1 MPIEIGFWNITDN
14 KIKKVDFSPID
25 SEKRL
30 EDILAKDASILGE
43 DFLII
48 GRQIMTSFG
57 KYIDLLSINQDG
69 NLTII
74 ELKKN
79 KTPRDVVAQT
89 LDYASWIKDLSYSEI
104 KSIFE
109 EHYPGK
115 KFESVFEDKFGI
127 TPPEKLNQEHD
138 MLIVSAQLDNET
150 ERIIN
155 YLSDS
160 YNVPINAVFFRFFK
174 EKDSE
179 YLSRSWLI
187 DPTEVIEKS
196 SKSKSQSKG
205 ESWNG
210 KDFVVNID
218 MDENG
223 TTTWLDSQK
232 YGFISA
238 GGGKWYSNSLKQLFV
253 GARIFAMI
261 PKKGYVG
268 VGIVKAESVPIREFT
283 IVEDNEEKSILDVDL
298 HCNAIKGDSDDLE
311 KCEYLV
317 RVEWLK
323 TKPEN
328 EAYWEKGL
336 RANQNS
342 AFKLK
347 NKFTLEKLI
356 EHFELEEE

>member
-1 MPIEIGFWNITDN
+1 
-14 KIKKVDFSPID
+14 
-25 SEKRL
+25 
-30 EDILAKDASILGE
+30 
-43 DFLII
+43 
-48 GRQIMTSFG
+48 
-57 KYIDLLSINQDG
+57 
-69 NLTII
+69 
-74 ELKKN
+74 
-79 KTPRDVVAQT
+79 
-89 LDYASWIKDLSYSEI
+89 
-104 KSIFE
+104 
-109 EHYPGK
+109 
-115 KFESVFEDKFGI
+115 
-127 TPPEKLNQEHD
+127 

-155 YLSDS
+155 YLSDT

-174 EKDSE
+174 DEGSE

-196 SKSKSQSKG
+196 SKSKSQGKG

-218 MDENG
+218 MDKNG
-223 TTTWLDSQK
+223 TTTWIDSQK

-253 GARIFAMI
+253 GARVFAMI

-268 VGIVKAESVPIREFT
+268 VGIVKAESVPIKEF
-283 IVEDNEEKSILDVDL
+283 IVIENNIEKSILNVDL
-298 HCNAIKGDSDDLE
+298 NCQAIKENSDDLE

-356 EHFELEEE
+356 EHFELDE